1 MVQYSC
7 QGQGIFLFCNLSRP
21 VLETMQFHILWI
33 IRCICIGVKVASVC
47 EILHSPP
54 YSVDVESEFIYISA
68 QHVCLN
74 DMGKGDAVIYL
85 FKCACN

>member
-1 MVQYSC
+1 
-7 QGQGIFLFCNLSRP
+7 
-21 VLETMQFHILWI
+21 
-33 IRCICIGVKVASVC
+33 VASVC